1 MSTTWVV
8 ELETDPETGDL
19 IMPLPEALLADLGW
33 QIGDTLVWNI
43 NPDTQEISLTRKDHE
58 QQDQQKSRT

>member
-19 IMPLPEALLADLGW
+19 IMPLPEAMLAELNW

-43 NPDTQEISLTRKDHE
+43 NPDTQEISLTRKNHE
-58 QQDQQKSRT
+58 QEPQPKPGT